1 VDDAPT
7 LGELVPRA
15 AERDG
20 DAPAVCH
27 GGTTLTWAD
36 AALQAGRL
44 GAALDLAGVA
54 AGDRVGVH
62 LRKSP
67 EAFLAMHAVVQR
79 GAIAVPLDPTAAP
92 AYLTGVTERTGCAV
106 VVTHAPCRRSALA
119 LAGGDHPTVHTLVG
133 VAPGDDTA
141 AVRCIGPDEIAGLDP
156 AAPRAVSA
164 DHPAYII
171 TTSGS
176 TGVPKGITHTHASA
190 LAYVDFKRAAYDLR
204 PSDRIS
210 DIAPNHF
217 DISTMA
223 LWVTPAVGAAN
234 VVVTEPHQMLPAS
247 LSQLAAD
254 ERISIWYSVPY
265 LLTQLLD
272 RGQLDDRD
280 LSALRWVLFG
290 GEMFPPQVLAALM
303 ARWPGARFSNVY
315 GPAEVNACTVHH
327 LDGPPRG
334 EEPIAV
340 GGPVDTTEV
349 RLVDLDILGDGDD
362 PGPEPEPGRPGEI
375 WVCARTMMAGY
386 WERPDLDAASI
397 VAGPDGRRWYRTGD
411 LGHRRPTGEL
421 VFTGRVD
428 HQVKVRGHRIELEA
442 IEAVLEDAP
451 GVANAVAAV
460 ARPGDGADVIVAGVV
475 ASAGAA
481 EPPNPQALRRH
492 AADHLPAYA
501 IPVAFL
507 PLTAL
512 PTTGSGKLDR
522 RTIRA
527 ELAARYRPEGKEST

>member
-1 VDDAPT
+1 MRT
-7 LGELVPRA
+7 LGELLPRA

-20 DAPAVCH
+20 DAPAVRH
-27 GGTTLTWAD
+27 GGTTLSWAD
-36 AALQAGRL
+36 AAAQAGRL
-44 GAALDLAGVA
+44 GAALDLAGVTP
-54 AGDRVGVH
+54 GDRVGVH

-92 AYLTGVTERTGCAV
+92 AYLSGVAERTGCAV
-106 VVTHAPCRRSALA
+106 VVTHTPCRRSALA
-119 LAGGDHPTVHTLVG
+119 LATGDEPTVRTLVG
-133 VAPGDDTA
+133 LTDGDDA
-141 AVRCIGPDEIAGLDP
+141 SAVTCVGPEEIAGLAPAPPKDVDP
-156 AAPRAVSA
+156 GQ
-164 DHPAYII
+164 PAYII

-190 LAYVDFKRAAYDLR
+190 LAYVDFKRAAYDLE
-204 PSDRIS
+204 PGDRIS

-217 DISTMA
+217 DISTLA
-223 LWVTPAVGAAN
+223 LWVTPAVGAVN
-234 VVVTEPHQMLPAS
+234 VVVPEPHQMLPAS

-254 ERISIWYSVPY
+254 ERISVWYSVPY

-272 RGQLDDRD
+272 RGQLDQRD
-280 LSALRWVLFG
+280 LSGLRWVLFG

-303 ARWPGARFSNVY
+303 ARWPRARFSNVY

-334 EEPIAV
+334 EEPIPV

-349 RLVDLDILGDGDD
+349 RLAD
-362 PGPEPEPGRPGEI
+362 PDAPDGPEPAPGQPGEI
-375 WVCARTMMAGY
+375 RVCARTMMAGY
-386 WERPDLDAASI
+386 WQRPDLDAASI
-397 VAGPDGRRWYRTGD
+397 VTGPDGRRWYRTGD
-411 LGHRRPTGEL
+411 LGYRRPGGEL

-451 GVANAVAAV
+451 DVANAVAAV
-460 ARPGDGADVIVAGVV
+460 ARPGDGADVIVAGLVP
-475 ASAGAA
+475 SAGAGG
-481 EPPNPQALRRH
+481 PPDADALRRH

-501 IPVAFL
+501 VPVAFL

-527 ELAARYRPEGKEST
+527 ELAARYQSEGKQST

>member
-1 VDDAPT
+1 MDNTRT
-7 LGELVPRA
+7 LGELLPRA

-20 DAPAVCH
+20 GAPAVHH
-27 GGTTLTWAD
+27 GGLTLTWAD
-36 AALQAGRL
+36 AAVEAARL
-44 GAALDLAGVA
+44 GAALDLAGVGP
-54 AGDRVGVH
+54 GDRVGVH

-79 GAIAVPLDPTAAP
+79 GAIAVPFDPTAAS
-92 AYLTGVTERTGCAV
+92 AYLAGVAERTGCAV

-119 LAGGDHPTVHTLVG
+119 LAAGDQPTVRTVVG
-133 VAPGDDTA
+133 LAPGDDATG
-141 AVRCIGPDEIAGLDP
+141 VRCIGPDEIADLEP
-156 AAPRAVSA
+156 VAPRPV
-164 DHPAYII
+164 DPDQPAYII

-176 TGVPKGITHTHASA
+176 TGTPKGITHTHASA
-190 LAYVDFKRAAYDLR
+190 LAYVDFKRAAYDLE

-217 DISTMA
+217 DISTLA

-234 VVVTEPHQMLPAS
+234 VVVPEPHQMLPAS

-254 ERISIWYSVPY
+254 EGITVWYSVPY
-265 LLTQLLD
+265 LLTQLLH
-272 RGQLDDRD
+272 RGQLDQKD
-280 LSALRWVLFG
+280 LTALRWVLFG

-327 LDGPPRG
+327 LDAPPLG
-334 EEPIAV
+334 EDPIPV
-340 GGPVDTTEV
+340 GRPVDTTEV
-349 RLVDLDILGDGDD
+349 RLVDLDTPDG
-362 PGPEPEPGRPGEI
+362 PGTGGEPAPGRSGEI

-386 WERPDLDAASI
+386 WERPDLDAATI
-397 VAGPDGRRWYRTGD
+397 VTDTGGRRWYRTGD
-411 LGHRRPTGEL
+411 LGYRRPGGEL

-442 IEAVLEDAP
+442 IEAVLEDVP

-460 ARPGDGADVIVAGVV
+460 ARPGDGADVIVAGLVTSV
-475 ASAGAA
+475 EAAG
-481 EPPNPQALRRH
+481 PPDADALRRH
-492 AADHLPAYA
+492 AARYLPAYA

-507 PLTAL
+507 PITAL

-522 RTIRA
+522 RAIRA
-527 ELAARYRPEGKEST
+527 ELAARCQPEGK

>member
-1 VDDAPT
+1 MEDARS
-7 LGELVPRA
+7 LGELLPRA

-20 DAPAVCH
+20 DAPAVRH
-27 GGTTLTWAD
+27 DGATLTWAD
-36 AALQAGRL
+36 AADQAARL
-44 GAALDLAGVA
+44 GAALDAAGVGP
-54 AGDRVGVH
+54 GDRVGVH
-62 LRKSP
+62 ARKSP

-79 GAIAVPLDPTAAP
+79 GAIAVPLDPTASP
-92 AYLTGVTERTGCAV
+92 AYLAGVAERTACSV
-106 VVTHAPCRRSALA
+106 VITHAPCRRSALA
-119 LAGGDHPTVHTLVG
+119 LTTGDNPPVKTLVG
-133 VAPGDDTA
+133 VAPGDDSA
-141 AVRCIGPDEIAGLDP
+141 DVHCIGPDEIAGLDP
-156 AAPRAVSA
+156 AGPRATGP
-164 DHPAYII
+164 DRPAYII

-204 PSDRIS
+204 PADRIS

-217 DISTMA
+217 DISTLA

-334 EEPIAV
+334 EEPIPV
-340 GGPVDTTEV
+340 GGPVDTTEA
-349 RLVDLDILGDGDD
+349 RLVDLDTLGQGRG
-362 PGPEPEPGRPGEI
+362 PGPEPARGRTGEI
-375 WVCARTMMAGY
+375 WVCARTMMVGY
-386 WERPDLDAASI
+386 WERPDLDERSI
-397 VAGPDGRRWYRTGD
+397 VTDADGRRWYRTGD
-411 LGHRRPTGEL
+411 LGYRRPGGEL

-460 ARPGDGADVIVAGVV
+460 VRRGDGADVIVAGVV
-475 ASAGAA
+475 ASVQA
-481 EPPNPQALRRH
+481 ELPDAHALRRH
-492 AADHLPAYA
+492 AVEHLPAYA
-501 IPVAFL
+501 VPTVFL
-507 PLTAL
+507 PLTAT

-527 ELAARYRPEGKEST
+527 EIAAQFQEEN

>member
-1 VDDAPT
+1 MGYART
-7 LGELVPRA
+7 LGELLPRA

-20 DAPAVCH
+20 DAPAVRH
-27 GGTTLTWAD
+27 GGATLTWAD
-36 AALQAGRL
+36 AAGQAARL
-44 GAALDLAGVA
+44 SAALDGAGVRP
-54 AGDRVGVH
+54 GDRVGVH
-62 LRKSP
+62 TRKSP

-92 AYLTGVTERTGCAV
+92 AYLTGVAERTGCAV
-106 VVTHAPCRRSALA
+106 VITHAPCRRSALA
-119 LAGGDHPTVHTLVG
+119 LATGPDAPVRTLVG
-133 VAPGDDTA
+133 LAPGDDTE
-141 AVRCIGPDEIAGLDP
+141 AVRCVGPDEIAGLDP
-156 AAPRAVSA
+156 AAPAGVDPHR
-164 DHPAYII
+164 PAYII

-204 PSDRIS
+204 PADRIS

-217 DISTMA
+217 DISTLA

-234 VVVTEPHQMLPAS
+234 VVVPEPHQMLPAS

-254 ERISIWYSVPY
+254 EGISVWYSVPY

-272 RGQLDDRD
+272 RGQLDERD

-327 LDGPPRG
+327 LDGPPQG
-334 EEPIAV
+334 EEPIPV

-349 RLVDLDILGDGDD
+349 RLVDPDAPD
-362 PGPEPEPGRPGEI
+362 GPEPEPGRPGEI
-375 WVCARTMMAGY
+375 WVYARTMMAGY
-386 WERPDLDAASI
+386 WERPDLDERSI
-397 VAGPDGRRWYRTGD
+397 VTDPDGRRWYRTGD
-411 LGHRRPTGEL
+411 LGYRRPGGEL

-460 ARPGDGADVIVAGVV
+460 ARPGDGADVIVAGLV
-475 ASAGAA
+475 ASAGAP
-481 EPPNPQALRRH
+481 EPPDTEALRRH
-492 AADHLPAYA
+492 AADRLPAYA
-501 IPVAFL
+501 VPIAFL

-527 ELAARYRPEGKEST
+527 ELAARYRSEEK

>member
-1 VDDAPT
+1 MNDART
-7 LGELVPRA
+7 LGELIPRA
-15 AERDG
+15 AERAA
-20 DAPAVCH
+20 DAPAVRH
-27 GGTTLTWAD
+27 DGTTLSWAG
-36 AALQAGRL
+36 AAARAGRL
-44 GAALDLAGVA
+44 GAGLDLAGVRP
-54 AGDRVGVH
+54 GDRVGVH

-67 EAFLAMHAVVQR
+67 EAFVAMHAVVQR

-92 AYLTGVTERTGCAV
+92 AYLAGVAERTGCAV
-106 VVTHAPCRRSALA
+106 VVTHDACRRSALA
-119 LAGGDHPTVHTLVG
+119 LAAGDHPTVRTVVG
-133 VAPGDDTA
+133 LDPGDDATG
-141 AVRCIGPDEIAGLDP
+141 VRCIGPDEVEELNPVAPVPVDP
-156 AAPRAVSA
+156 GR
-164 DHPAYII
+164 PAYII

-190 LAYVDFKRAAYDLR
+190 LAYVDFKRAAYDLE
-204 PSDRIS
+204 PGDRIS

-217 DISTMA
+217 DISTLA

-234 VVVTEPHQMLPAS
+234 VVVPEPHQMFPAS

-254 ERISIWYSVPY
+254 ERITVWYSVPY

-272 RGQLDDRD
+272 RGQLDQRD
-280 LSALRWVLFG
+280 LTALRWVLFG

-334 EEPIAV
+334 EEPIPV

-349 RLVDLDILGDGDD
+349 RLVDPDAADG
-362 PGPEPEPGRPGEI
+362 PGGAEPAAGRPGEI

-386 WERPDLDAASI
+386 WERPDLDAAST
-397 VAGPDGRRWYRTGD
+397 ATDGAGRRWYRTGD
-411 LGHRRPTGEL
+411 LGYRRPGGEL

-460 ARPGDGADVIVAGVV
+460 VRRSDGADVIVAGVV
-475 ASAGAA
+475 SSAQA
-481 EPPNPQALRRH
+481 EPPAPHALRRH

-501 IPVAFL
+501 VPTDFL

-527 ELAARYRPEGKEST
+527 ELAARFQPEEK